1 MTVSLEK
8 NSLPLLGDNSF
19 LSQLLGGL
27 SPGGTLDLA
36 TSTEPALQTS
46 LQALLA
52 EVDIG
57 NESLSPDIII
67 TPPADEGTVFSTAS
81 DNSATSLYKPYTG
94 SAPRSPDDEIALN
107 FDLARDFSSFND
119 LFSNKVNVSDSD
131 GSLLEESLLSD
142 DELRRLFF
150 NGSADARPPSD
161 PDKTLTI
168 FEDNLFYLNISPP
181 SDPDND
187 ITVTQLPSG
196 GVILVSSD
204 LDSPIQIGDGLT
216 IEELESLVFHPSEN
230 FNGDAGSFVYE
241 VNDGVNPAVSKT
253 IYFIVNPVNDG
264 AADTASFNLSDING
278 TNGFVIN
285 GIAAEDYSGHSVS
298 SAGDING
305 DGFDDLL
312 IGAYRADTNGLN
324 SGATYLV
331 YGKEG
336 GYGASFNLS
345 DLNGT
350 NGFVINGIAA
360 DDYSGYSVSSAGDIN
375 GDGFDDLLIGAYL
388 SDTNGLMNSG
398 ATYLVY
404 GKEGGYGAS
413 FNLSDINGTN
423 GFVINGI
430 ASMDYSGYS
439 VSSAG
444 DINGDGFDDLLI
456 GAYLADTNGSNSG
469 ATYLV
474 YGKEGGY
481 GASFNLSDING
492 TNGFVINGIAADDYS
507 GYSVASAGDINGDGF
522 DDLLIGAQRADTNGL
537 NSGATYLVYG
547 KEGGYGASFNLSDL
561 NGTNGFVISGIESM
575 DYSGYSVSSAG
586 DINGDGFDELLI
598 GAYLADTNV
607 FSGATYLVY
616 GKEGGYDASFNL
628 SDINGTNGFVINGAA
643 PGDFSG
649 YSVSSAGDINGDGFD
664 DLLIG
669 AYQADTNGSNSGAT
683 YLVYGKEGG
692 YDASFNLSDINGTNG
707 FVINGIA
714 SGDYSGYSVSAAG
727 DINGDGFDDLLIGAE
742 RVDTNGLNSGATY
755 LVYGGDEYSSN
766 SFLLGTSE
774 DDIIIGTVGAD
785 HIIGAQGN
793 DTLYSKG
800 VADVIY
806 GGAGDDTVFTADASF
821 FKIDGGRGHDILV
834 WDNDGLLDLS
844 ALNKSALE
852 GFEGIDLSYN
862 TGDLNLDSLDVLNLS
877 DTSNTVRINGDADN
891 TVTLQGGGWVDSGP
905 VVDGGETYTAYT
917 QGEAVAQIETDIV
930 VVMALS

>member
-19 LSQLLGGL
+19 LSQSLGGL

-46 LQALLA
+46 LQALLP

-94 SAPRSPDDEIALN
+94 SAPRSPDDEIALT

-119 LFSNKVNVSDSD
+119 LLSNKVNVSDSD

-142 DELRRLFF
+142 DELRGLFF
-150 NGSADARPPSD
+150 SPPSVES
-161 PDKTLTI
+161 DKTLTT
-168 FEDNLFYLNISPP
+168 FEGDLFFLNISPP

-187 ITVTQLPSG
+187 GLFITVTQLPSG
-196 GVILVSSD
+196 GVILGSSD
-204 LDSPIQIGDGLT
+204 LDSPIQIGDRLT

-241 VNDGVNPAVSKT
+241 VNGGVNPAVSKT

-264 AADTASFNLSDING
+264 AADTASFNLWDLNG

-285 GIAAEDYSGHSVS
+285 GVATSDSSGYSVS

-305 DGFDDLL
+305 DGFDDILV
-312 IGAYRADTNGLN
+312 GADGADPNAPN

-336 GYGASFNLS
+336 GYGASFNVS

-350 NGFVINGIAA
+350 NGFVINGVAQS
-360 DDYSGYSVSSAGDIN
+360 DSSGYSVSSAGDIN
-375 GDGFDDLLIGAYL
+375 GDGYDDILVGAH
-388 SDTNGLMNSG
+388 G
-398 ATYLVY
+398 A
-404 GKEGGYGAS
+404 
-413 FNLSDINGTN
+413 
-423 GFVINGI
+423 
-430 ASMDYSGYS
+430 
-439 VSSAG
+439 
-444 DINGDGFDDLLI
+444 
-456 GAYLADTNGSNSG
+456 
-469 ATYLV
+469 
-474 YGKEGGY
+474 
-481 GASFNLSDING
+481 
-492 TNGFVINGIAADDYS
+492 
-507 GYSVASAGDINGDGF
+507 
-522 DDLLIGAQRADTNGL
+522 
-537 NSGATYLVYG
+537 
-547 KEGGYGASFNLSDL
+547 DL
-561 NGTNGFVISGIESM
+561 N
-575 DYSGYSVSSAG
+575 
-586 DINGDGFDELLI
+586 
-598 GAYLADTNV
+598 
-607 FSGATYLVY
+607 
-616 GKEGGYDASFNL
+616 
-628 SDINGTNGFVINGAA
+628 A
-643 PGDFSG
+643 P
-649 YSVSSAGDINGDGFD
+649 
-664 DLLIG
+664 
-669 AYQADTNGSNSGAT
+669 
-683 YLVYGKEGG
+683 
-692 YDASFNLSDINGTNG
+692 
-707 FVINGIA
+707 
-714 SGDYSGYSVSAAG
+714 
-727 DINGDGFDDLLIGAE
+727 
-742 RVDTNGLNSGATY
+742 NSGATY

-800 VADVIY
+800 GADVIY
-806 GGAGDDTVFTADASF
+806 GGAGDDTVSTADASF

-891 TVTLQGGGWVDSGP
+891 TVTLQGGGWVDRGP

>member
-1 MTVSLEK
+1 MTVSPEK

-94 SAPRSPDDEIALN
+94 SAPRSPDDEIALT

-150 NGSADARPPSD
+150 NGSAEARNSPPSVES
-161 PDKTLTI
+161 DKTLTT

-181 SDPDND
+181 SAPDND
-187 ITVTQLPSG
+187 RLFITVTQLPSG
-196 GVILVSSD
+196 GVILGSSD
-204 LDSPIQIGDGLT
+204 LDSPIQIGDRLT

-241 VNDGVNPAVSKT
+241 VNGGVNPAVSKT
-253 IYFIVNPVNDG
+253 ISLIVNPVNDG
-264 AADTASFNLSDING
+264 AADTASFNLSDLNG

-285 GIAAEDYSGHSVS
+285 GIAEGDRSGYSVS

-312 IGAYRADTNGLN
+312 IGTYAADPNGYN

-360 DDYSGYSVSSAGDIN
+360 SDLSGYSVSSAGDIN
-375 GDGFDDLLIGAYL
+375 GDGFDDLLIGA
-388 SDTNGLMNSG
+388 
-398 ATYLVY
+398 
-404 GKEGGYGAS
+404 
-413 FNLSDINGTN
+413 F
-423 GFVINGI
+423 F
-430 ASMDYSGYS
+430 
-439 VSSAG
+439 
-444 DINGDGFDDLLI
+444 
-456 GAYLADTNGSNSG
+456 ADPNGS
-469 ATYLV
+469 
-474 YGKEGGY
+474 
-481 GASFNLSDING
+481 
-492 TNGFVINGIAADDYS
+492 
-507 GYSVASAGDINGDGF
+507 
-522 DDLLIGAQRADTNGL
+522 
-537 NSGATYLVYG
+537 
-547 KEGGYGASFNLSDL
+547 
-561 NGTNGFVISGIESM
+561 
-575 DYSGYSVSSAG
+575 
-586 DINGDGFDELLI
+586 
-598 GAYLADTNV
+598 
-607 FSGATYLVY
+607 
-616 GKEGGYDASFNL
+616 
-628 SDINGTNGFVINGAA
+628 
-643 PGDFSG
+643 
-649 YSVSSAGDINGDGFD
+649 
-664 DLLIG
+664 
-669 AYQADTNGSNSGAT
+669 
-683 YLVYGKEGG
+683 
-692 YDASFNLSDINGTNG
+692 
-707 FVINGIA
+707 
-714 SGDYSGYSVSAAG
+714 
-727 DINGDGFDDLLIGAE
+727 
-742 RVDTNGLNSGATY
+742 NSGATY

-800 VADVIY
+800 GADVIY
-806 GGAGDDTVFTADASF
+806 GGAGDDTVSTADASF